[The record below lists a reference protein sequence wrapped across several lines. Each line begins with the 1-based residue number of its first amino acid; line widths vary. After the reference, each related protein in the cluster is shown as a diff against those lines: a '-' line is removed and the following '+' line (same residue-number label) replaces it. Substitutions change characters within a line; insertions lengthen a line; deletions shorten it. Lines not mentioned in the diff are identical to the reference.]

1 VMWSQPGLARS
12 SLLYADGHFL
22 LLSEGGDLLLVKV
35 NPEKFEPLAITEQE
49 SPANDP
55 PAAGQAPKKLLT
67 YPAWAAP
74 ILSHG
79 LLYVRDHNRLVCLE
93 LIAEKK

>member
-1 VMWSQPGLARS
+1 M
-12 SLLYADGHFL
+12 

-35 NPEKFEPLAITEQE
+35 NPEKFEPVALAQLEA
-49 SPANDP
+49 PADGEAAP
-55 PAAGQAPKKLLT
+55 GQPARKLLT

-93 LIAEKK
+93 LVAEKP